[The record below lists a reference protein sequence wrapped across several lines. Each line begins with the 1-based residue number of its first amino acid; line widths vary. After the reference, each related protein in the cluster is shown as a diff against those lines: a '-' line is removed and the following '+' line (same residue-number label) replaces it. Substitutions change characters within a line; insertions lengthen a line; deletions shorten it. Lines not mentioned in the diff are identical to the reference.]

1 MTEPPAE
8 APLISPAWLRRYIYT
23 PAGGAERSSR
33 VRRPYD
39 PMPGCRAALAALAC
53 LLLGPHPHPTKAQGR
68 EEGPP
73 PGFPAGGAFLTSAEG
88 MARWRRASA
97 QA

>member
-1 MTEPPAE
+1 MADITPPC
-8 APLISPAWLRRYIYT
+8 APLYLY
-23 PAGGAERSSR
+23 AGRGARAEQHGP
-33 VRRPYD
+33 VPGPTRPYD

-53 LLLGPHPHPTKAQGR
+53 LLLGPHPHPTTAQGR